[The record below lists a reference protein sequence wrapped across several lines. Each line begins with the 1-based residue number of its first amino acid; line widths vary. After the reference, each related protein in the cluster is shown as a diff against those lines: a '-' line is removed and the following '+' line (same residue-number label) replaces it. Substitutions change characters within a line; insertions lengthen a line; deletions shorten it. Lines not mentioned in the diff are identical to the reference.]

1 MAKKI
6 PTNTETRDL
15 CDLAAPTGNIYE
27 TVVILAKRANQIAIA
42 EKKELTRKLE
52 GFKNDHDSMEE
63 VFENREQIEISKYY
77 ERQPKPS
84 LVAIEEFKD
93 EGTLVRIRAEIFCE
107 KASHKGIIVGK
118 HGDALK
124 LIGTYAREDLEKLFG
139 VKVYLNLWVKVKENW
154 RESARTVSNFGYRDE
169 D

>member
-1 MAKKI
+1 MEGVYFLFITIKKYQEMANKKT
-6 PTNTETRDL
+6 PTNTITRNL
-15 CDLAAPTGNIYE
+15 SELAAPTGNIYE

-52 GFKNDHDSMEE
+52 DFKNDRDTMEE

-93 EGTLVRIRAEIFCE
+93 GEVA
-107 KASHKGIIVGK
+107 
-118 HGDALK
+118 
-124 LIGTYAREDLEKLFG
+124 
-139 VKVYLNLWVKVKENW
+139 
-154 RESARTVSNFGYRDE
+154 YRMAQQDE
-169 D
+169 E